1 MRAHFRISVRQCGM
15 QNVGVVQALGT
26 SSSKHDYSYTDAGI
40 ANSGKSIVYY
50 SLLASDKDGKSKN
63 TNVISLKLKGNSEW
77 NVRLLSNPVRD
88 NINVMLSGIT
98 ENVQLSIRDLS
109 GKIFY
114 KNSLQ
119 NVNGLINVPA
129 TRLQSGIYILVAETK
144 NERKIVRFI
153 K

>member
-1 MRAHFRISVRQCGM
+1 
-15 QNVGVVQALGT
+15 
-26 SSSKHDYSYTDAGI
+26 
-40 ANSGKSIVYY
+40 VYY
-50 SLLASDKDGKSKN
+50 SLLATDKDGKSKN
-63 TNVISLKLKGNSEW
+63 TNVITLKLRGNSDW
-77 NVRLLSNPVRD
+77 NVRLLSNPVRN
-88 NINVMLSGIT
+88 NINIMLSGIT

-129 TRLQSGIYILVAETK
+129 AVLQSGIYILVAETK
-144 NERKIVRFI
+144 NERKIVRFV